1 MTTVASDGSPWW
13 NSLMSLPNLQTDPA
27 WPSEPG
33 SGRGRSHGTSSRE
46 PFDRWFRYPA
56 GFASDYVE
64 LLLDRLELTEGTVID
79 CFAGSG
85 VTGTA
90 ARVRGLSFVGIE
102 AHPFVAEL
110 ARLKL
115 TPTANA
121 AQIRALASEVVTLAR
136 KSESTLPAPVDSE
149 PVLIQ
154 RSFSGTTLKAL
165 LMLRLL
171 IRERLKD
178 PAALYLKWALLA
190 TLRDVAEVKVGWPYQ
205 RPGVARKP
213 PHSDP
218 IKRFEVRA
226 QVMADDIESVGEANP
241 STQPSS
247 QANSQVASQV
257 IVGDSRDPRVWA
269 QLSAPAA
276 ACIASPPYL
285 NNFDYADAT
294 RLELYFWGDIS
305 TWQDM
310 CREVRSDMLTAT
322 TQQSSVGEM
331 TAATAELTG
340 RRSGTSGP
348 VEEIVGLTELITE
361 VKRQRDRRSKEY
373 DQVTPAYFLAMWDIL
388 QNLSIHLAPG
398 GTALWLVGDS
408 APYGVYID
416 TPRLIGDLAA
426 QIGFDFAKDLRL
438 RVRGN
443 RWAQNSDRHSVP
455 LSERLIVLKKPLE
468 HTVNRTRIV
477 SPAETQV

>member
-1 MTTVASDGSPWW
+1 
-13 NSLMSLPNLQTDPA
+13 MSLSNLQTGPA
-27 WPSEPG
+27 WPNEPG

-64 LLLDRLELTEGTVID
+64 LLLDRLELSEGTVID

-90 ARVRGLSFVGIE
+90 ARARGLSFVGIE

-115 TPTANA
+115 TPTATA
-121 AQIRALASEVVTLAR
+121 AQIRAMAHEVATLAHRSGSSVLASA
-136 KSESTLPAPVDSE
+136 DSE
-149 PVLIQ
+149 PDLIR
-154 RSFSGTTLKAL
+154 RSFAGDTLRAL
-165 LMLRLL
+165 LVLRLL

-178 PAALYLKWALLA
+178 RTALYLKWALLA
-190 TLRDVAEVKVGWPYQ
+190 TLRDVADVKVGWPYQ

-218 IKRFEVRA
+218 IARFEARA
-226 QVMADDIESVGEANP
+226 RVMADDIESVIESDASGQLKSP
-241 STQPSS
+241 G
-247 QANSQVASQV
+247 NSQVTSQV
-257 IVGDSRDPRVWA
+257 IVGDSRDPNVWA

-294 RLELYFWGDIS
+294 RLELYFWGEIS
-305 TWQDM
+305 TWREM
-310 CREVRSDMLTAT
+310 CREVRSGMLTAT

-331 TAATAELTG
+331 TAAIAELRGRTTG
-340 RRSGTSGP
+340 PSGP
-348 VEEIVGLTELITE
+348 VEEILRLVDLITE
-361 VKRQRDRRSKEY
+361 AKCQRERRSKEY
-373 DQVTPAYFLAMWDIL
+373 DQVAPAYFLAMWDIL
-388 QNLSIHLAPG
+388 QNLNDHLAPG

-416 TPRLIGDLAA
+416 TPRLIGDLAT
-426 QIGFDFAKDLRL
+426 QIGFDLAKDISLRA
-438 RVRGN
+438 RGN
-443 RWAQNSDRHSVP
+443 RWGQNSDRHSVP
-455 LSERLIVLKKPLE
+455 LAERLIVLKKPVE
-468 HTVNRTRIV
+468 DTVTRVQVVSSEEARTE
-477 SPAETQV
+477 AEVDR